1 MSDKPEKDKR
11 SNRQPDP
18 APTDPR
24 IAEAQLYTR
33 IEAAKAKIYGLI
45 NQITRESGLP
55 TAIIIEL
62 LRGVIAETTLT
73 LERTAHGQTLVE
85 LKEALKKAGEGAKEQ

>member
-1 MSDKPEKDKR
+1 MSKNNDAKQPI
-11 SNRQPDP
+11 PDP
-18 APTDPR
+18 R
-24 IAEAQLYTR
+24 HAEAQIYQR
-33 IEAAKAKIYGLI
+33 IEAARMKIYGLI
-45 NQITRESGLP
+45 NQIIKDTGLP
-55 TAIIIEL
+55 TAIVLEL

>member
-1 MSDKPEKDKR
+1 MTEKAPR
-11 SNRQPDP
+11 PDP
-18 APTDPR
+18 R
-24 IAEAQLYTR
+24 HAEAQLYQR
-33 IEAAKAKIYGLI
+33 IGAARAKIYNLT
-45 NQITRESGLP
+45 NQIAKETGLP
-55 TAIIIEL
+55 TAIILEL